1 MNIKK
6 ENNELVVRIPLKQ
19 KINNPYIDE
28 KDLTETDNLV
38 GIIAGNE
45 YSLSQR
51 IDLDYKGDQQEGS
64 PIIMFNNRE
73 ELEQVCKDF
82 EIAIWEHPLCET
94 CGKAIRGA
102 FTVNGQG
109 NLCYNCERAIKMQC
123 KIANHIPTEDG
134 EKCECGYFKRR
145 YN

>member
-45 YSLSQR
+45 YSLSQL
-51 IDLDYKGDQQEGS
+51 IDLDYKGSQQEGS
-64 PIIMFNNRE
+64 PILIFDDRE
-73 ELEQVCKDF
+73 ELEKVCKDF

-109 NLCYNCERAIKMQC
+109 NLCYNCERDEMQC

-134 EKCECGYFKRR
+134 EKCECGYFKRC
-145 YN
+145 

>member
-1 MNIKK
+1 MVLELIFMNIKK

-82 EIAIWEHPLCET
+82 EIAI
-94 CGKAIRGA
+94 
-102 FTVNGQG
+102 
-109 NLCYNCERAIKMQC
+109 
-123 KIANHIPTEDG
+123 
-134 EKCECGYFKRR
+134 
-145 YN
+145 